1 MLEPILI
8 TTGPIAASLLAL
20 AIYRLRG
27 TMSPETEVVA
37 EYHFAGEEDDASVS
51 VDHADQAQG
60 FWRRSYAK

>member
-27 TMSPETEVVA
+27 TMSPETEVVCR
-37 EYHFAGEEDDASVS
+37 VS
-51 VDHADQAQG
+51 LC
-60 FWRRSYAK
+60 R